1 LIVELITRTFKLL
14 TIRSKSIVMS
24 LFIRGKIFLSRQEV
38 YACDFEKEGNKEEL
52 MQKGGTKGRARKERR
67 TRDHGERACAI
78 SCVKPHGSL
87 TKPMRPC
94 WD

>member
-1 LIVELITRTFKLL
+1 MNACPI
-14 TIRSKSIVMS
+14 SKRKEIKENRMQEGEKGE
-24 LFIRGKIFLSRQEV
+24 RG
-38 YACDFEKEGNKEEL
+38 
-52 MQKGGTKGRARKERR
+52 ERR